1 MPRDHYLQPDAPD
14 PVLADTVVLGLV
26 RPFVPHADAVT
37 AVDESGGEARTYQID
52 DAIILKTQRPHR
64 LRPRTSLEREVV
76 FLRHLAASPDI
87 PVPRVLGYGRE
98 GSVEYICMTRMPGKT
113 VQHLTLSGAART
125 AMLHDLGRVLAR
137 IHQIPQEPLRA
148 SGRFPADQGAG
159 DLRAR
164 LAEAF
169 DDVLALLARNGI
181 AWPLDLPPEQFVA
194 RTLATLP
201 AAPPMVALHS
211 NPGPE
216 HTFADPGT
224 GVYLGTI
231 DFGDA
236 YISHPALDLRRWRD
250 PADREALLAGY
261 QAERPISAEFMQ
273 VWRMTQALADLGV
286 IATAPAMRDTA
297 TAHLQ
302 QLWV

>member
-1 MPRDHYLQPDAPD
+1 
-14 PVLADTVVLGLV
+14 
-26 RPFVPHADAVT
+26 
-37 AVDESGGEARTYQID
+37 
-52 DAIILKTQRPHR
+52 
-64 LRPRTSLEREVV
+64 
-76 FLRHLAASPDI
+76 
-87 PVPRVLGYGRE
+87 
-98 GSVEYICMTRMPGKT
+98 
-113 VQHLTLSGAART
+113 
-125 AMLHDLGRVLAR
+125 MLHDLGRVLGA
-137 IHQIPQEPLRA
+137 IHQIPQDAIA
-148 SGRFPADQGAG
+148 SKRYFPGDQGAA

-164 LAEAF
+164 AGRGLRRCSGAPRPVPASL
-169 DDVLALLARNGI
+169 DLT
-181 AWPLDLPPEQFVA
+181 LDLPPEQFVA

-201 AAPPMVALHS
+201 AVPTMVALHA

-224 GVYLGTI
+224 GAYVGTI

-261 QAERPISAEFMQ
+261 QAEQPVSAEFMQ
-273 VWRMTQALADLGV
+273 VWRMTQTLADLAV
-286 IATAPAMRDTA
+286 IATAPAMRDVA